1 MFTILQRVK
10 EKGRRLIARYKSAVP
25 FFVIVLF
32 FEVIPI
38 VNMILRSL
46 LDSQMRFTLN
56 NYILIFTKAVY
67 LVAIRN
73 SLFLSL
79 VSSLFGLI
87 ISLVTALSIPFLSDR
102 HQKVFLAML
111 NMLSNFAGL
120 PLAFAFIIILGSSG
134 TLILAA
140 KEIGFSFLADFR
152 LYTIQGLAIVYIYF
166 QIPLG
171 VLLLLPA
178 LDSVKKEWKEAAYLL
193 KANSFQFW
201 ARVGVPVLMPSLIG
215 TFSTLFANALAAY
228 ATAYLLVVTNVPL
241 LPIQIASM
249 YVGDMRQ
256 RPELGSALSITLLL
270 MMLIVVAVSN
280 LLTRRYEKYRIRK
293 DNCA

>member
-1 MFTILQRVK
+1 MFGILRQIN
-10 EKGRRLIARYKSAVP
+10 EKGRRLVSRYKSAIP

-38 VNMILRSL
+38 VNMISRSF
-46 LDSQMRFTLN
+46 LDPEMRFTLN
-56 NYILIFTKAVY
+56 NYVLIFTKSVY

-73 SLFLSL
+73 SLFLSF
-79 VSSLFGLI
+79 VSSFFGLI
-87 ISLVTALSIPFLSDR
+87 ISLATALSIPFLSVR
-102 HQKVFLAML
+102 HQKFFLSML

-134 TLILAA
+134 VLILTA
-140 KEIGFSFLADFR
+140 KAIGFSHLADFR

-178 LDSVKKEWKEAAYLL
+178 MDSIKKEWKEAAYLL

-201 ARVGVPVLMPSLIG
+201 VRVGIPVLMPSLIG

-270 MMLIVVAVSN
+270 IMLIVISISN
-280 LLTRRYEKYRIRK
+280 LLARRYEKYLIRK
-293 DNCA
+293 DN